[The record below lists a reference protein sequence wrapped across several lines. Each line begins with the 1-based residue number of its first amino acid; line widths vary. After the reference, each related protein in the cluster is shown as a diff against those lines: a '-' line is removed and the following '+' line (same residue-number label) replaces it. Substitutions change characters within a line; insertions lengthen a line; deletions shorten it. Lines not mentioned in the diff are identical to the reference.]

1 MSTVHESCRA
11 DTLRQSKLHLLCCSI
26 WKTAKKS
33 EILLPGGARIRTWQ
47 SALIGQLPGQRGL
60 TMRPLGAVSS
70 LLHAVPR
77 RTRRPPRSTAYSN
90 QTWNWVIGSPGQ
102 SMGHLGHFSR
112 PGHRVI
118 ILTRCE
124 TRVFFPVFDK
134 MPKMQNVHRKCC
146 NDKSH
151 CQVSFVGLKS
161 LEVSPCNE
169 LLLLPMIIKHSLA

>member
-1 MSTVHESCRA
+1 
-11 DTLRQSKLHLLCCSI
+11 
-26 WKTAKKS
+26 
-33 EILLPGGARIRTWQ
+33 
-47 SALIGQLPGQRGL
+47 
-60 TMRPLGAVSS
+60 MRPLGDVSS

-77 RTRRPPRSTAYSN
+77 RTRRPPRSTAYFN
-90 QTWNWVIGSPGQ
+90 QIWNWVIGSPSQ

-169 LLLLPMIIKHSLA
+169 LLLLPMIIKNSLAWEYFFTHKSTFGVHYRTGSPGQLGLRVAGFLGHWITG